1 MLDFGIYG
9 LKLKTKKLFYLK
21 SALSNLTVKF
31 CKNKKRQ
38 QKFLNLRPEILYF
51 GIFSLDF
58 PNNPYI
64 NFKISPS
71 KLCNWKILETFRNK
85 DAEICLIVKF
95 CENTKMSKFGTKK
108 ALFENF

>member
-64 NFKISPS
+64 NF
-71 KLCNWKILETFRNK
+71 
-85 DAEICLIVKF
+85 
-95 CENTKMSKFGTKK
+95 
-108 ALFENF
+108 